1 MSDTSHGTGWWQA
14 SDGKWYP
21 PELHPDYEP
30 PSSAS
35 PPNKRPRPPLSRR
48 WWFIGSVAV
57 VAVIVI
63 ATALSAGKKKSSAVH
78 VTPLVPSTSTSSTAA
93 PASPSIAAP
102 PTTLA
107 PAPPPTPAPAPPPLP
122 PTTAAAELCG
132 APPNP
137 MGYNLCGRGSQVYS
151 PDPSTCSYFNC
162 IGNFSNGKGYMV
174 QCNDG
179 SYSMSGGRRGA
190 CSTHGGEG
198 KPVYSGP

>member
-63 ATALSAGKKKSSAVH
+63 ATALSAGKKKSSVH

-93 PASPSIAAP
+93 PAPPSIAAP

-122 PTTAAAELCG
+122 PTTAAGELCG

-162 IGNFSNGKGYMV
+162 IGNFSNGRGYMV
-174 QCNDG
+174 QCNEG

>member
-1 MSDTSHGTGWWQA
+1 MSDTSHGTGWWRA

-30 PSSAS
+30 PSLAS
-35 PPNKRPRPPLSRR
+35 PPNKRPRPPLYRR
-48 WWFIGSVAV
+48 WWFIASVAV
-57 VAVIVI
+57 VVVIVV
-63 ATALSAGKKKSSAVH
+63 ATALSGGKEKSGTAH
-78 VTPLVPSTSTSSTAA
+78 VTAPVASTSTSTV
-93 PASPSIAAP
+93 PSAP
-102 PTTLA
+102 PTTPA
-107 PAPPPTPAPAPPPLP
+107 PAPPPTPAPAPPP
-122 PTTAAAELCG
+122 PTTAVAELCG
-132 APPNP
+132 APANP

-151 PDPSTCSYFNC
+151 PDPATCSYFNC